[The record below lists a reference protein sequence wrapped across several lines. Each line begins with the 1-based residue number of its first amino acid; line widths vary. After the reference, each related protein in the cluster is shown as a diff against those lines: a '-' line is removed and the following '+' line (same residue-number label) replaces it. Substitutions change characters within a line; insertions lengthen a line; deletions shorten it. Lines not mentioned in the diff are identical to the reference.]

1 MFGPNTTGSF
11 LYNLSYSHR
20 DKEFKSIFEKLR
32 LQFQIK
38 FNLYEYDFL
47 FIAGS
52 GTIGIE
58 SVISSCNRSVNL
70 IGADGKFK
78 ERWVELSKRYQQ
90 PSRSRKI
97 DMFCQL
103 ETSSSETFSKSN
115 CVVDAISSFPYYE
128 IPDDTP
134 VFITCPNK
142 QLGAFPG
149 VSIVAV
155 RKDSWSLFERTEE
168 FSYLNL
174 FLHKK
179 YSQES
184 QTLTTAPTP
193 VFEHLLHCLKEL
205 DLSELRGRIDL
216 VSDLIVNAV
225 GAENVLG
232 DHKCPVI
239 TFKKDSISDIIA
251 NKYELYGVNNSNT
264 DYYQVFTYSHP
275 IRDYEKFAMEL
286 IHEGN

>member
-11 LYNLSYSHR
+11 LYNLAYSHR
-20 DKEFKSIFEKLR
+20 DKQFKNVFEKLR
-32 LQFQIK
+32 VQFQIK
-38 FNLYEYDFL
+38 FNLYDYDFL

-58 SVISSCNRSVNL
+58 SVISSCNRHVNV
-70 IGADGKFK
+70 IGANGKFK
-78 ERWVELSKRYQQ
+78 NRWSELSNKYKPEQ
-90 PSRSRKI
+90 PLGDI

-103 ETSSSETFSKSN
+103 ETSSSKTFYKTNSII
-115 CVVDAISSFPYYE
+115 DAISSFPYYE
-128 IPDDTP
+128 LPEDTP
-134 VFITCPNK
+134 IFIICPNK

-155 RKDSWSLFERTEE
+155 RKDSWSLIEETDE

-179 YSQES
+179 YSENS

-193 VFEHLLHCLKEL
+193 VFEHLSHCLERLDVTEL
-205 DLSELRGRIDL
+205 RKKIDLASEL
-216 VSDLIVNAV
+216 VVNAI
-225 GAENVLG
+225 GPENIIG
-232 DHKCPVI
+232 QHRCPVI
-239 TFKKDSISDIIA
+239 TFKKDSISDTIA
-251 NKYELYGVNNSNT
+251 DKYELYGVNNS
-264 DYYQVFTYSHP
+264 DSDCYQVFTYSHP

-286 IHEGN
+286 IHEGG

>member
-11 LYNLSYSHR
+11 FYNLSYSHR

-38 FNLYEYDFL
+38 FNLYDYDLL

-58 SVISSCNRSVNL
+58 SVISSCNRHVNL
-70 IGADGKFK
+70 LGASGKFK
-78 ERWVELSKRYQQ
+78 DRWSQL
-90 PSRSRKI
+90 SRKYEPKESSNSI

-103 ETSSSETFSKSN
+103 ETSCSKTFYKTNSII
-115 CVVDAISSFPYYE
+115 DAISSFPYYE
-128 IPDDTP
+128 LPEDTP
-134 VFITCPNK
+134 IFITCPNK

-155 RKDSWSLFERTEE
+155 RKDSWSLIRESEE

-179 YSQES
+179 YSENS

-193 VFEHLLHCLKEL
+193 VFEHLLHCIENLDVVEL
-205 DLSELRGRIDL
+205 RNKIDLASEL
-216 VSDLIVNAV
+216 VVNAV
-225 GAENVLG
+225 GAENIIG
-232 DHKCPVI
+232 QHKCPVI
-239 TFKKDSISDIIA
+239 TFKKDSIRDTIA
-251 NKYELYGVNNSNT
+251 EKYELYGVNNSSS